1 MSIDWTRKSDIL
13 RPLAHRETLINCL
26 CGMKRKAYGAQ
37 KPRHINRI
45 VDVVIDTPNGYESYP
60 FGVSHRATLKFGD
73 SPAQAINQGFHS
85 KESRFRVTTTS
96 ANRAPLFNRFLWKDY
111 SNRIM
116 DVGSANAPHIVM
128 RCTGEMLTDALLKSI
143 ELLLERHDVLNSSI
157 ETTGGRLH
165 LVNRAKKPVALREVI
180 LTGTAPGDRENDAY
194 SIANDMVWEKYDLDN
209 GPLYRVFLV
218 RLSAIEYILGVA
230 LHHAIGDRISIGIMF
245 QELFSIYGS
254 VANGTALRA
263 PRSRLRYMDYLASM
277 ESWSE
282 SAACEEYIHRWTH
295 KLKSTPVTDL
305 PTKGKPTLNGTISE
319 STAEVKF
326 RLDVAM
332 SRDLKNIAVQLK
344 TTLFTVLL
352 AIYKIALWRMTGR
365 EELVVVALHA
375 GRLNAGFQYAIG
387 NFALETAYKTCLAGN
402 PGFTEIVG
410 RIMRA
415 VNEANSHQPVPL
427 DWVRRALEREEI
439 PFCAPGINFIS
450 GGAVHAQN
458 PCQLSF
464 TPPCVSH
471 GCHGFSVSCALEFR
485 DTDGVIKGYMA
496 YRNDLYDES
505 TIHAFINCFIQTASD
520 VAGEKR

>member
-180 LTGTAPGDRENDAY
+180 LTGTAAGDRENDAY

-209 GPLYRVFLV
+209 GSLYR
-218 RLSAIEYILGVA
+218 RDA
-230 LHHAIGDRISIGIMF
+230 DR
-245 QELFSIYGS
+245 
-254 VANGTALRA
+254 R
-263 PRSRLRYMDYLASM
+263 
-277 ESWSE
+277 
-282 SAACEEYIHRWTH
+282 
-295 KLKSTPVTDL
+295 
-305 PTKGKPTLNGTISE
+305 
-319 STAEVKF
+319 
-326 RLDVAM
+326 
-332 SRDLKNIAVQLK
+332 
-344 TTLFTVLL
+344 
-352 AIYKIALWRMTGR
+352 
-365 EELVVVALHA
+365 VV
-375 GRLNAGFQYAIG
+375 
-387 NFALETAYKTCLAGN
+387 
-402 PGFTEIVG
+402 
-410 RIMRA
+410 
-415 VNEANSHQPVPL
+415 
-427 DWVRRALEREEI
+427 
-439 PFCAPGINFIS
+439 
-450 GGAVHAQN
+450 
-458 PCQLSF
+458 
-464 TPPCVSH
+464 
-471 GCHGFSVSCALEFR
+471 
-485 DTDGVIKGYMA
+485 
-496 YRNDLYDES
+496 
-505 TIHAFINCFIQTASD
+505 
-520 VAGEKR
+520 EKH